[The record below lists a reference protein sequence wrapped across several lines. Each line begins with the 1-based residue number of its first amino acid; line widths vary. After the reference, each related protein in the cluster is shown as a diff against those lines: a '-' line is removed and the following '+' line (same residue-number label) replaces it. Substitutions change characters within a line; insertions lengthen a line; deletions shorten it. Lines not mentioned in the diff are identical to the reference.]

1 MISEKKK
8 ATGGKDG
15 YGDVNYEAKVKEIFC
30 KVKVME
36 KGLAAGALADAAGR
50 SILLRKCLLLC
61 MAATNDYF
69 H

>member
-1 MISEKKK
+1 MEK
-8 ATGGKDG
+8 
-15 YGDVNYEAKVKEIFC
+15 
-30 KVKVME
+30 E

-69 H
+69 HYKWIRGLFSELID